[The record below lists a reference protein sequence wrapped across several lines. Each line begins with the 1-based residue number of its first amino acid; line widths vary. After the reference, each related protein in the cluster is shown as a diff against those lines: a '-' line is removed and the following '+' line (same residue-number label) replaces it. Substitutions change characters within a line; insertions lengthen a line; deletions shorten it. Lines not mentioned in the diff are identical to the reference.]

1 MPMCDWSSDM
11 CSSDLDLREG
21 RAKGK
26 LRNGLRTEQIVSAMS
41 LKESDSKMAR
51 TRISNTCPLSHPSFS
66 QSSVHRGQGQRSS
79 NSPWPSEA
87 CVRAQSLQSCPTL
100 QRHGPWPARLLC
112 PWDSPGKSTGE
123 VLPFPLQVR
132 HSKWNSQDSRPEA
145 ANSSDHN
152 L

>member
-1 MPMCDWSSDM
+1 MGP
-11 CSSDLDLREG
+11 DLREG

-26 LRNGLRTEQIVSAMS
+26 LRNGLRTEQIALAMS
-41 LKESDSKMAR
+41 LEESDSKM
-51 TRISNTCPLSHPSFS
+51 TRDQDIEYLSSQSSLLS

-79 NSPWPSEA
+79 NSPLPSEA
-87 CVRAQSLQSCPTL
+87 CVCACLVTSVVSDSL

-145 ANSSDHN
+145 ANSSDYN